1 MLEQLFDV
9 SRRFIETNNRTYH
22 RYFLKKHNLSHRCNI
37 ITGQRGV
44 GKTTTIIQYLLDNAG
59 GDFLSKIF
67 YMCLLIILLLTV
79 FLFMK

>member
-9 SRRFIETNNRTYH
+9 SRRFIESNNRTYH

-44 GKTTTIIQYLLDNAG
+44 GKTTTNIQYLLYNTNI
-59 GDFLSKIF
+59 KK
-67 YMCLLIILLLTV
+67 T
-79 FLFMK
+79 